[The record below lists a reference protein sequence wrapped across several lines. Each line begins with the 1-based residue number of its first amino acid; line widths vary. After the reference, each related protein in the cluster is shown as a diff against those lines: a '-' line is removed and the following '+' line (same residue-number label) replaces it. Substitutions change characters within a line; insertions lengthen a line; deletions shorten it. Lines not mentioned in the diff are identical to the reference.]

1 MTNKSRLQTQRPGV
15 FSSALRRENVDGS
28 KALIHKTNEDLES
41 LSIATSDYFLYDSP
55 DNGVRNTQQLPID
68 FSKFENHTFFNSAQA
83 NVNVAFDN
91 IVNKFPFDGT
101 RIEYENYLNG
111 LTGFENYVLS
121 QFPKNMGFLL
131 FSGSAGAAPT
141 EGTYIKVLDF
151 KGSQF
156 TEFSKD
162 KSGSS
167 ALNPEKKS
175 FSLECVM
182 NLTPAQNENQV
193 IFQKISG
200 SNLGF
205 TLAVSQSSSTSQAD
219 LIFGLSSGSVK
230 LFTSASVLKDSF
242 NHVVA
247 SYDRTI
253 GQNNLKLY
261 VNQDLVASSSG
272 QASMKVIPFDSST
285 FLIGS
290 GTTHESIGMSGDT
303 NFIPAE
309 TFTGSLDEV
318 RFFHSLRSEN
328 QQKKFANRNVFPD
341 NDLKLYFK
349 FNEPSGTFGNNAL
362 VLDSSGNSLHSLIT
376 NYVAYMRET
385 GSLGIGLT
393 QENPELNPVLFPK
406 YSGVQ
411 NLNVDLLTT
420 ASNYDDENPNLI
432 TKLVPPH
439 YFDEGFSVFGFK
451 NFDQPLAKHY
461 SGSNLPGSGDLGSS
475 QILSAIL
482 YVWAK
487 HFDEIKSMTDHMS
500 QITHVGYDA
509 GESAADQF
517 LPFVSR
523 YFGFDLPPIF
533 TNGTPEQF
541 YHNQD
546 LNIDFSNNKMSLM
559 QIRNGIL
566 RRILSNVG
574 ETIRS
579 KGTVHSVKTVLRSF
593 GLDPDLYVRIKEFG
607 GPKSFSL
614 SDLRYNKAVISSEI
628 NFSGTLSAAGSTDA
642 QGVFDNRPFLRSGFL
657 TGSRIEVGKPKA
669 AGTFV
674 SKGTT
679 HESKGFGYHGI
690 SNDPDDGLFTSGS
703 WTYEAI
709 YKFPKR
715 FTHNLSSSIDY
726 PLSQSLARLH
736 VTGSGVIA
744 PFEGVVANMLLMSG
758 SGDNND
764 GAVTLW
770 VRNNTSGPSI
780 ATLPSLK
787 LTIPFVSVSNGET
800 WNFSFGRERAEYPV
814 VSSSYFLRCAKQSNG
829 IIDEIF
835 TTSSFYME
843 DPTADFS
850 NNVFQNKSANFNSS
864 GSFVVIGSQN
874 IGGHKDFFLNNTNE
888 NEQARVT
895 DFAGNVSNI
904 KFWSK
909 SLTINEWK
917 EHVRNPD
924 SLGVQNPDLNFSFV
938 TQETGSF
945 ERLRLN
951 LACDQPVTASDATG
965 KIQIIDFS
973 QNDLNGQMTGFA
985 PSIDVFQ
992 NEKRF
997 TSIVSPNFDEN
1008 LNSVKVRP
1016 RSFNNQEN
1024 IEEFNASSAPMF
1036 EIPRDEEPQDDPRFS
1051 LEFSIA
1057 DALNEDISKMFA
1069 NLDAIDNALGSANLE
1084 FEEDYPDLE
1093 TLRDI
1098 YFNRLTEK
1106 INIKQFFEFYKW
1118 FDSSIGVL
1126 IEQLM
1131 PKKANFLGVNFV
1143 VEPHALERGK
1153 LRRHTG
1159 NYYTTDHYTP
1169 GDVSQG
1175 RAAGAGAAQDRD
1187 NFPDGDSPDNPNRPP
1202 PNTFDTQICD
1212 AYDGGYG
1219 GTGLNW
1225 SR

>member
-1 MTNKSRLQTQRPGV
+1 M
-15 FSSALRRENVDGS
+15 
-28 KALIHKTNEDLES
+28 
-41 LSIATSDYFLYDSP
+41 
-55 DNGVRNTQQLPID
+55 
-68 FSKFENHTFFNSAQA
+68 
-83 NVNVAFDN
+83 
-91 IVNKFPFDGT
+91 
-101 RIEYENYLNG
+101 
-111 LTGFENYVLS
+111 
-121 QFPKNMGFLL
+121 
-131 FSGSAGAAPT
+131 
-141 EGTYIKVLDF
+141 DF

-156 TEFSKD
+156 TDFSKD
-162 KSGSS
+162 KSGKSV
-167 ALNPEKKS
+167 LNPEKKS
-175 FSLECVM
+175 FSLECVL
-182 NLTPAQNENQV
+182 NLTPEQNGNQV
-193 IFQKISG
+193 IFQKMSG

-205 TLAVSQSSSTSQAD
+205 TLAVSQSASTSQAD

-230 LFTSASVLKDSF
+230 LFTSASVTKDAF

-247 SYDRTI
+247 SYDRSS
-253 GQNNLKLY
+253 GENNLKLY
-261 VNQDLVASSSG
+261 VNQSLVASSSN
-272 QASMKVIPFDSST
+272 QASFKVIPFDSSP

-290 GTTHESIGMSGDT
+290 GSTHQLIGMSGET
-303 NFIPAE
+303 NFVPSE
-309 TFTGSLDEV
+309 TYTGSLDEV
-318 RFFHSLRSEN
+318 RFFHSLRSLGD
-328 QQKKFANRNVFPD
+328 QKKFANRNVFPSS
-341 NDLKLYFK
+341 DLKLYFK

-362 VLDSSGNSLHSLIT
+362 VLDSSGNSLHSLVS
-376 NYVAYMRET
+376 NYVSYMRET
-385 GSLGIGLT
+385 GSLGVALT

-406 YSGVQ
+406 YGGVQ
-411 NLNVDLLTT
+411 NLNIDLLVT
-420 ASNYDDENPNLI
+420 ASIYDDQNPNLI

-439 YFDEGFSVFGFK
+439 YFDEGFSLFGFK
-451 NFDQPLAKHY
+451 NFNQPLNQHY

-487 HFDEIKSMTDHMS
+487 HFDEIKAVTDHMS
-500 QITHVGYDA
+500 QVTHVGYDDE
-509 GESAADQF
+509 ESAADQF

-523 YFGFDLPPIF
+523 YFGFEMPPIF
-533 TNGTPEQF
+533 TNGNPEQF

-546 LNIDFSNNKMSLM
+546 LNVDFSNNKMSLM
-559 QIRNGIL
+559 KIRNSIL

-607 GPKSFSL
+607 GPKAFSL
-614 SDLRYNKAVISSEI
+614 SDLRYDRAVVTSEL

-642 QGVFDNRPFLRSGFL
+642 QGVYDNRPFLRGGYL
-657 TGSRIEVGKPKA
+657 TGSRIEVGSPEP

-674 SKGTT
+674 LKGST
-679 HESKGFGYHGI
+679 HESQGYGLHGI
-690 SNDPDDGLFTSGS
+690 SNDANDGLFTSGS

-709 YKFPKR
+709 YKFPRR
-715 FTHNLSSSIDY
+715 FTHNLSSSIAY

-744 PFEGVVANMLLMSG
+744 PYEGVVANMLLMSG

-764 GAVTLW
+764 GVVTLW

-787 LTIPFVSVSNGET
+787 LTIPFVSVSNGEI
-800 WNFSFGRERAEYPV
+800 WNFSFGRERAEAPV
-814 VSSSYFLRCAKQSNG
+814 VSSSYFLRCARQTNG
-829 IIDEIF
+829 RIDQIF

-843 DPTADFS
+843 DPDADFS
-850 NNVFQNKSANFNSS
+850 NNVFQNKSTNFNSS

-888 NEQARVT
+888 DEQARVT

-909 SLTINEWK
+909 ALTVDEWK

-924 SLGVQNPDLNFSFV
+924 SLGVQNPDTNFSFV
-938 TQETGSF
+938 TQKTGSF
-945 ERLRLN
+945 ERLRMNFSL
-951 LACDQPVTASDATG
+951 DQPVTASNTSG
-965 KIQIIDFS
+965 QLEIIDFS
-973 QNDLNGQMTGFA
+973 QNQITGQLSSFA
-985 PSIDVFQ
+985 PNADVFH

-997 TSIVSPNFDEN
+997 TSTVSPNFDEN

-1016 RSFNNQEN
+1016 RSFENQEN
-1024 IEEFNASSAPMF
+1024 RDEFSAAAAPMF

-1057 DALNEDISKMFA
+1057 DALNEDISKLFA
-1069 NLDAIDNALGSANLE
+1069 NLDVIDDAIGSPNLE

-1106 INIKQFFEFYKW
+1106 INFKQFFEFYKW
-1118 FDSSIGVL
+1118 FDTSIGVL
-1126 IEQLM
+1126 IDQLM

-1143 VEPHALERGK
+1143 IEPHALERAK

-1169 GDVSQG
+1169 GDVSFSAN
-1175 RAAGAGAAQDRD
+1175 RGAGSNQNRD
-1187 NFPDGDSPDNPNRPP
+1187 DFPDGNSPDNPNQ
-1202 PNTFDTQICD
+1202 PNPNSFDTQICD

-1219 GTGLNW
+1219 GTGATW

>member
-41 LSIATSDYFLYDSP
+41 LSIASADYFLYDSP

-219 LIFGLSSGSVK
+219 LVFGLSSGSVK

-272 QASMKVIPFDSST
+272 QASMKVIPFDSSA

-290 GTTHESIGMSGDT
+290 GTT
-303 NFIPAE
+303 
-309 TFTGSLDEV
+309 
-318 RFFHSLRSEN
+318 
-328 QQKKFANRNVFPD
+328 PD

-349 FNEPSGTFGNNAL
+349 FNEPSGAFGNNAL

-393 QENPELNPVLFPK
+393 QENPDLNPVLFPK

-500 QITHVGYDA
+500 QVTHVGYDA

-517 LPFVSR
+517 LPFVSL

-559 QIRNGIL
+559 QIRNSIL

-614 SDLRYNKAVISSEI
+614 SDLRYDKAVISSEI

-679 HESKGFGYHGI
+679 HESK
-690 SNDPDDGLFTSGS
+690 
-703 WTYEAI
+703 
-709 YKFPKR
+709 
-715 FTHNLSSSIDY
+715 
-726 PLSQSLARLH
+726 
-736 VTGSGVIA
+736 GVIA

-909 SLTINEWK
+909 SLTVNEWK

-1024 IEEFNASSAPMF
+1024 IDEFNASSAPMF

-1187 NFPDGDSPDNPNRPP
+1187 NFPDGDSPDNPNQPQ